1 MLELEAIF
9 GSGAPVPGYAVW
21 VRLTPCSDLSLATLS
36 LATLSLATLSL
47 ATLSLA
53 TLSLATLSLATLS
66 VIEWRVPRGRLQRDS
81 IATIDPVP
89 LGAIATL
96 GTVP

>member
-21 VRLTPCSDLSLATLS
+21 GRLTPCSDM
-36 LATLSLATLSL
+36 
-47 ATLSLA
+47 
-53 TLSLATLSLATLS
+53 SLATLS
-66 VIEWRVPRGRLQRDS
+66 VIEWRVPRGRPCRDNV
-81 IATIDPVP
+81 ATIDTVP